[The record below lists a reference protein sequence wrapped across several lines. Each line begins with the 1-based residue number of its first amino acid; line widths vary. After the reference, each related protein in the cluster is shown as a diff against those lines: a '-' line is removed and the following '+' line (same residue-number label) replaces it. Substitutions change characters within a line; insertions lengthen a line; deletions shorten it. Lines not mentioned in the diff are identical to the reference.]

1 MRPAF
6 RFQLF
11 LLFPQSGKKNKWILN
26 LNWKSVTWIDVD
38 RFCAW
43 EEKSLHYKGQKMHV
57 GTARRRGRWDSRY
70 IQSRFIWILTL
81 HVLLKEEIS
90 VAQIWIDPVLPT
102 QAFSLNSRISVQL
115 FSQELL
121 KWELCMI
128 PYLSMEL
135 VWRGRDLSMSTT
147 WLSVNTD
154 VLTSCIAK
162 SSA

>member
-26 LNWKSVTWIDVD
+26 LNWKFVTWIDVD

-43 EEKSLHYKGQKMHV
+43 EEKGLHYKGQKMHV

-70 IQSRFIWILTL
+70 T
-81 HVLLKEEIS
+81 E
-90 VAQIWIDPVLPT
+90 QIHLDIDTACAPQGGDLSGWIDPVLPT

-121 KWELCMI
+121 NWELCMI

-135 VWRGRDLSMSTT
+135 DRRGRDLSMSTT